1 MRTVTKVLNDAHL
14 ANSSTLGAPG
24 GIQLFGNPLTPSIN
38 FSSAYQFNSIE
49 NLGNYHENK
58 FNSMRY
64 TRDSS
69 LLVRQLEQY
78 FELIHDGYRSLL
90 FNTGM
95 SAVAAAI
102 NTLSHNNIKIVTFGS
117 YYRKTYSIIKN
128 LKDKFGIIHE
138 HYDSSNDYLKGDA
151 GDEGTIFFV
160 ESPSNPFLRLID
172 IKKIRNK
179 VPESKIIL
187 DTTFQGLLNDKGFIQ
202 YADLIVVSCTKYI
215 GGHNDL
221 FGGIVACAN
230 DELYSRIWDE
240 RSMKGGIIDNMS
252 AYLLLRSLRTY
263 DLRIERSLENVK
275 YILEFLE
282 NDKAIKKIYYP
293 GAFENSDQS
302 ELFTKMHYHGGA
314 VVTFEMNHNINLKKN
329 ISNLFSTKM
338 APSFG
343 SVDSLI
349 EIPIYMSHWGQ
360 SKEFVK
366 SLKLNEYSVRL
377 SVGNEPVEYII
388 NDLKRLIA
396 K

>member
-1 MRTVTKVLNDAHL
+1 
-14 ANSSTLGAPG
+14 
-24 GIQLFGNPLTPSIN
+24 
-38 FSSAYQFNSIE
+38 
-49 NLGNYHENK
+49 
-58 FNSMRY
+58 
-64 TRDSS
+64 
-69 LLVRQLEQY
+69 
-78 FELIHDGYRSLL
+78 
-90 FNTGM
+90 M